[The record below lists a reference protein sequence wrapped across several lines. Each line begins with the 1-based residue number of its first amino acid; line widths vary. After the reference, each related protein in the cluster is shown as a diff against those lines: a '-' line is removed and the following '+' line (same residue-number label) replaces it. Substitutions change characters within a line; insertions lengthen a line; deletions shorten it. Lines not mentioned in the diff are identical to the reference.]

1 MLKSHRVAL
10 RPTSEQES
18 LFLQQAGFARF
29 AYNWAVGEFKA
40 GLEMG
45 EWLTEGTLRPRW
57 NLVKRLIAPWCSL
70 LSQNAAKYAIIA
82 LGQASSR
89 WGEYRRRL
97 KQGISCRRVGFPRFK
112 GRRHEQG
119 FRADNG
125 PDTVR
130 VDGRT
135 VILPRVGRVAMVER
149 LRFAGRICEVTVNRT
164 AGQWFASFSV
174 DTGEPVPPV
183 KDGPTI
189 GVDVGIGRLA
199 VCSDGTVV
207 ENPRA
212 LGTVLKRLRKVDKSI
227 ARSRNV
233 HGRAR
238 SSNRRERLYARRR
251 RLHARASNVRSDT
264 HHKATT
270 MIAKS
275 AGRVVIEDLS
285 VSGMMRNRRLARAL
299 ADAGMAGFLGK
310 LLYKCLWY
318 GAEVIE
324 VSRWFPSSR
333 LCSGCGYKNGDLT
346 LSELPWLRG
355 PE

>member
-1 MLKSHRVAL
+1 M
-10 RPTSEQES
+10 
-18 LFLQQAGFARF
+18 
-29 AYNWAVGEFKA
+29 
-40 GLEMG
+40 
-45 EWLTEGTLRPRW
+45 
-57 NLVKRLIAPWCSL
+57 
-70 LSQNAAKYAIIA
+70 
-82 LGQASSR
+82 
-89 WGEYRRRL
+89 
-97 KQGISCRRVGFPRFK
+97 
-112 GRRHEQG
+112 
-119 FRADNG
+119 
-125 PDTVR
+125 
-130 VDGRT
+130 
-135 VILPRVGRVAMVER
+135 
-149 LRFAGRICEVTVNRT
+149 
-164 AGQWFASFSV
+164 
-174 DTGEPVPPV
+174 PPV

-189 GVDVGIGRLA
+189 GVDVGVGRLG

-207 ENPRA
+207 ENPKA
-212 LGTVLKRLRKVDKSI
+212 LGTVLKRLRKIDKSI
-227 ARSRNV
+227 ARSKNV

-238 SSNRRERLYARRR
+238 SSNRRERLYAMRR

-275 AGRVVIEDLS
+275 AGRVVIEDLN

-310 LLYKCLWY
+310 LVYKCLWY